1 MRERS
6 TVYVAGTFNRFHR
19 GHEVLIDAALDE
31 SATLTRFGV
40 PTEMMVCVLED
51 APARLARSVPVRPFA
66 ERLADVQ
73 AYVASGIM
81 DSSELE
87 GACSQ
92 GMLMVSF
99 MPIPDAGWT
108 DPELQDDD
116 VIVCSRETEPK
127 VRAMLASRPDR
138 GRFIGVRVVPM
149 MRDETGREIHSTLLA
164 MILDCKR

>member
-31 SATLTRFGV
+31 AGTLTRFDV

-51 APARLARSVPVRPFA
+51 APARQTRSVPVRPFA

-73 AYVASGIM
+73 AYVAQGIM
-81 DSSELE
+81 DSAELE
-87 GACSQ
+87 KACSQ

-99 MPIPDAGWT
+99 MPMPDAGWT

-116 VIVCSRETEPK
+116 VVVCSRETEPK
-127 VRAMLASRPDR
+127 VRAMLAARPDR
-138 GRFIGVRVVPM
+138 GRYISVRVVPM
-149 MRDETGREIHSTLLA
+149 MRDEEGREIHSTTLA
-164 MILDCKR
+164 MILDSLR